1 VKGQSDGRNR
11 TTPLA
16 KAIAEVVGR
25 ALHRAASTPPPAGT
39 EGAAASDGTG
49 AKPLVGRATPA
60 CDRSAAFDKALGSV
74 ALLNAEL
81 AEDRLMLESY
91 GFYGGQLTLGGLF
104 YRLGAFRMQE
114 AMARNNIAAMNHE
127 EDVIGGYR

>member
-25 ALHRAASTPPPAGT
+25 ALHRAASAPSAAGT
-39 EGAAASDGTG
+39 EGAAAPDGT
-49 AKPLVGRATPA
+49 RAESVSERNAST

-74 ALLNAEL
+74 ALLNAEW
-81 AEDRLMLESY
+81 AEDRLMLESQ
-91 GFYGGQLTLGGLF
+91 GFYGGQLTLGGMF

-114 AMARNNIAAMNHE
+114 AMARNNVAAMNHE
-127 EDVIGGYR
+127 DDVIGGYR